1 MALILPA
8 AFFAFAIFVVTGAT
22 NSVSDEQLRPLVKKI
37 VGVVFLGM
45 ILLPVATLLF
55 VWLAPFVLMVTF
67 IYVFFRW
74 FFRAG

>member
-8 AFFAFAIFVVTGAT
+8 AFFAFVIYAVTRAT
-22 NSVSDEQLRPLVKKI
+22 NRVSDEQLRPLVKKI

-45 ILLPVATLLF
+45 ILLPLATLLF

-74 FFRAG
+74 LAG

>member
-8 AFFAFAIFVVTGAT
+8 ALFAFVIYAVTRAT
-22 NSVSDEQLRPLVKKI
+22 NRVSDEQLRPLVKKI

-45 ILLPVATLLF
+45 ILLPLATLLF

-74 FFRAG
+74 LAG

>member
-8 AFFAFAIFVVTGAT
+8 AFFAFVIYVVTRAT
-22 NSVSDEQLRPLVKKI
+22 NRVSDDQLRSLVKKI

-45 ILLPVATLLF
+45 ILLPVVTILF

-74 FFRAG
+74 MAG

>member
-8 AFFAFAIFVVTGAT
+8 AFFAFVIFAVTRAT
-22 NSVSDEQLRPLVKKI
+22 NRVSDEQLRPLVKKI

-45 ILLPVATLLF
+45 ILLPLATLLF

-74 FFRAG
+74 MAG

>member
-8 AFFAFAIFVVTGAT
+8 AFFAFVIYAVTRAT
-22 NSVSDEQLRPLVKKI
+22 NRVSDEQLRPLVKKI

-45 ILLPVATLLF
+45 ILLPLGTLLF
-55 VWLAPFVLMVTF
+55 VWLAPCVLMVTF

-74 FFRAG
+74 LAG

>member
-8 AFFAFAIFVVTGAT
+8 AFFAFVIYAVTRAT
-22 NSVSDEQLRPLVKKI
+22 NRVSDDQLRPLIKKI

-45 ILLPVATLLF
+45 ILLPVATFLF
-55 VWLAPFVLMVTF
+55 VWLAPFVLLVTL

-74 FFRAG
+74 MAG

>member
-8 AFFAFAIFVVTGAT
+8 AFFAFVIYAVTRAT
-22 NSVSDEQLRPLVKKI
+22 NRVSDEQLRPLVKKI
-37 VGVVFLGM
+37 VGVVFLGV
-45 ILLPVATLLF
+45 ILLPVVTLLF

-74 FFRAG
+74 MAG

>member
-8 AFFAFAIFVVTGAT
+8 AFFAFVIYVVTRAT
-22 NSVSDEQLRPLVKKI
+22 NRVSDEQLRPLVKKI

-45 ILLPVATLLF
+45 ILLPVAAFLF

-74 FFRAG
+74 MAG

>member
-8 AFFAFAIFVVTGAT
+8 AFFAFVIFALTRAT
-22 NSVSDEQLRPLVKKI
+22 SRVSDDQLRPLVKKI

-45 ILLPVATLLF
+45 ILLPVATFLF

-74 FFRAG
+74 IAG

>member
-8 AFFAFAIFVVTGAT
+8 AFFAFVIFAVTRAT
-22 NSVSDEQLRPLVKKI
+22 NRVSDEQLRPLVKKI
-37 VGVVFLGM
+37 VGVVLLGM
-45 ILLPVATLLF
+45 ILLPLATLLF

-74 FFRAG
+74 LAG

>member
-8 AFFAFAIFVVTGAT
+8 AFFAFVIYAVTRAT
-22 NSVSDEQLRPLVKKI
+22 NRVSDEQLRPLVKTI

-45 ILLPVATLLF
+45 VLLPVATLLF

-74 FFRAG
+74 MAG

>member
-8 AFFAFAIFVVTGAT
+8 AFFAFVIYAVTRAT
-22 NSVSDEQLRPLVKKI
+22 NRVSDEQLRPLVKKI
-37 VGVVFLGM
+37 VGAVLLGM
-45 ILLPVATLLF
+45 ILLPLATLLF

-74 FFRAG
+74 LAG

>member
-1 MALILPA
+1 ML
-8 AFFAFAIFVVTGAT
+8 FRSFVIYAVTRAT
-22 NSVSDEQLRPLVKKI
+22 NRVSDEQLRPLVKKI

-45 ILLPVATLLF
+45 ILLPLATLLF

-74 FFRAG
+74 LAG

>member
-8 AFFAFAIFVVTGAT
+8 AFFAFAIFAVTRAT
-22 NSVSDEQLRPLVKKI
+22 NRVSDDQLRPLVKKI

-45 ILLPVATLLF
+45 ILLPVVTLLF

-74 FFRAG
+74 MAG

>member
-8 AFFAFAIFVVTGAT
+8 AFFAFVIFAVTRAT
-22 NSVSDEQLRPLVKKI
+22 NRVSDEQLRPLVKKI

-45 ILLPVATLLF
+45 ILLPLATLLF

-74 FFRAG
+74 LAG

>member
-8 AFFAFAIFVVTGAT
+8 AFFAFVIYVVTRAT
-22 NSVSDEQLRPLVKKI
+22 NWVSDEQLRPLVKKI

-45 ILLPVATLLF
+45 ILLPVAAFLF

-74 FFRAG
+74 MAG